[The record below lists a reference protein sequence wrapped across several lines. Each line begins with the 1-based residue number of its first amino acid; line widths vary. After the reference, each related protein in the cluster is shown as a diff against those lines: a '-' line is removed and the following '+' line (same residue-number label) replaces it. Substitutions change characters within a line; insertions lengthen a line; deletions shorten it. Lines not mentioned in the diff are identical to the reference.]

1 MSKKKRLIFLLMLL
15 TLVGTLVIVSFL
27 NRTTFFLEDLAK
39 GRVLAWHDEFDKLN
53 TQVWDYETGIIR
65 NKEHQIY
72 TSDNKNVFCENGI
85 LHLKAI
91 KDNPQKGYAWSSGS
105 IISRNG
111 FAFGTGLIEA
121 KVKYDP
127 QKGCWPA
134 FWGTG
139 YNYWRDFNLSVNQG
153 INWPEC
159 GEIDIVE
166 FTHNRQHQSGA
177 IWTQDDT
184 GKMCSEKTK
193 LSDFKYDDKWHII
206 GMERTENEIRF
217 YYDRNLI
224 GKLNK
229 KDFQEELY
237 SPYNVIFNL
246 AVGGGAQEDPEESL
260 TETEFQ
266 VDWVRYYLPK
276 SAKKLKRPSKLELN
290 CGKEFELQAGQRRVL
305 NPKFDI
311 KNVPNYYINWS
322 SSDENIATCKAGTV
336 KAISNGATTI
346 TATTPDGLKA
356 STILKVKKDAINNLT
371 DINLYVDSSVID
383 YNTTLVIR
391 TVIKPEYNTDSR
403 LVWSSSDENIAT
415 VENGVVS
422 AINPKGGKVVITCS
436 SVDGQVSKS
445 VSLNCKPEA
454 NDTINTNGLV
464 AKYTKKGWRKEN
476 WKSDLDDGEDFKA
489 TGDSSTGLEFLG
501 GKGFQ
506 QKYISDDSVYV
517 ENGKHIAGID
527 LFDINGPFTVA
538 VRYFYPAGVENSGG
552 NAFEIVN
559 SNGTEAGNIQLQ
571 STHIFAKDSN
581 GVNIIN
587 KKFEIDSDF
596 THDRS
601 VTAILVKDA
610 NQIVKLYINRRLVLE
625 AKDFKSLERMNIS
638 GMNLMIGNKSISNAV
653 YQAFIAYDRALE
665 KKEISS
671 LENSLDLM
679 YK

>member
-1 MSKKKRLIFLLMLL
+1 MSKKKGLTFLFILLII
-15 TLVGTLVIVSFL
+15 VGIFIIIFL
-27 NRTTFFLEDLAK
+27 NRTSFFLEDLAK

-53 TQVWDYETGIIR
+53 TQVWDYEIGAVR

-91 KDNPQKGYAWSSGS
+91 KDNPKKGYAWSSGS
-105 IISRNG
+105 IISRKG

-121 KVKYDP
+121 KVKYDS

-159 GEIDIVE
+159 GEIDMVE
-166 FTHNRQHQSGA
+166 FTHNRQHQSGT
-177 IWTQDDT
+177 IWVQDDT
-184 GKMCSEKTK
+184 GKMCFEKTK
-193 LSDFKYDDKWHII
+193 LSDFEYDDKWHIV
-206 GMERTENEIRF
+206 GMERTENTIKF

-224 GKLNK
+224 GKLEK

-237 SPYNVIFNL
+237 SPFNVIFDL
-246 AVGGGAQEDPEESL
+246 AIGGGSQENPEESL

-266 VDWVRYYLPK
+266 VDWIRYYLPE
-276 SAKKLKRPSKLELN
+276 SEKKLKKPSKLKLD

-305 NPKFDI
+305 NPQFNI
-311 KNVPNYYINWS
+311 KNVPNYCINWS
-322 SSDENIATCKAGTV
+322 SSDESVATCKAGTV
-336 KAISNGATTI
+336 KAISNGVTTI
-346 TATTPDGLKA
+346 TAITSDGLKA
-356 STILKVKKDAINNLT
+356 STILKVIQDATNNIK
-371 DINLYVDSSVID
+371 DINLYVDSPFID
-383 YNTTLVIR
+383 YNTTSVIR
-391 TVIKPEYNTDSR
+391 TVVKPEYNTDPR
-403 LVWSSSDENIAT
+403 LVWNSSDENIAT
-415 VENGVVS
+415 VKDGVVS
-422 AINPKGGKVVITCS
+422 AINPKGGKVIITCS
-436 SVDGQVSKS
+436 SADGQVSKS
-445 VSLNCKPEA
+445 VSLNCKPEVD
-454 NDTINTNGLV
+454 DTINTKGLV
-464 AKYTKKGWRKEN
+464 AKYTKKGWRKDN
-476 WKSDLDDGEDFKA
+476 WKSDLANGEDFKV
-489 TGDSSTGLEFLG
+489 TGDSSTGLEFLS

-506 QKYISDDSVYV
+506 QKYISDDSAYV
-517 ENGKHIAGID
+517 ENGRHIAGMG

-571 STHIFAKDSN
+571 STHIYVKDNN
-581 GVNIIN
+581 GMNIIN
-587 KKFEIDSDF
+587 KEFEIDSNLSR
-596 THDRS
+596 DRI
-601 VTAILVKDA
+601 VNAILVKDT
-610 NQIVKLYINRRLVLE
+610 NQIIKLYINGKLILE
-625 AKDFKSLERMNIS
+625 EQDFKNLEKMNIS

-665 KKEISS
+665 KEEVLS